1 MKNIRLVYL
10 ILFISTLICKNNIA
24 QDSLISKGFSYV
36 FRFLPSTKKDIYG
49 LSLGLVGSE
58 TICNIKGVKNSHGIN
73 IQLIGQ
79 GIFLPF
85 NFITF
90 RYENSFKN
98 DSSWMVS
105 SFNTIDFKT
114 RHNGLLVSTFG
125 TMTDE
130 INGFSVS
137 ALSSM
142 GHRINGF
149 SFNLF
154 MNLYT
159 FQNGVSISLY
169 NASHKLNG
177 IQIGLIN
184 KSTEVNG
191 LQIGLWNVN
200 EKRKLPFLNW

>member
-10 ILFISTLICKNNIA
+10 IIFLI
-24 QDSLISKGFSYV
+24 SLISINITAQNSIISKNSSYV
-36 FRFLPSTKKDIYG
+36 FRFLPSTKRNIYG
-49 LSLGLVGSE
+49 LSFGLVGSE

-79 GIFLPF
+79 GVFIPL
-85 NFITF
+85 NFKTF
-90 RYENSFKN
+90 RYENSFKF

-105 SFNTIDFKT
+105 TFDSNNFKA
-114 RHNGLLVSTFG
+114 RHNGLLISTFG

-130 INGFSVS
+130 VNGITIS

-149 SFNLF
+149 SFNLL

-184 KSTEVNG
+184 KSTEVHG
-191 LQIGLWNVN
+191 LQIGLWNEN
-200 EKRKLPFLNW
+200 EKRKLPFVNW